1 MGFTAI
7 PGGDIWLQI
16 GTTQTPTSGSAV
28 SFTNIP
34 PVKKIRIIVDG
45 VIQTASSRQNIT
57 FNNDTSAIYSFG
69 YTGNV
74 SQISG
79 SVLRDTKLLIGR
91 TSSAVAMFADFII
104 DYANQACPKLITGSS
119 DSRGA
124 NGDGYNSIFGSYNST
139 LAINRID
146 LISATSTFSA
156 SNTGTFAIYGA
167 F

>member
-7 PGGDIWLQI
+7 PGGDTWLQI
-16 GTTQTPTSGSAV
+16 GTTQTPTSGSSV

-34 PVKKIRIIVDG
+34 AVKKIRIIVDG
-45 VIQTASSRQNIT
+45 VIQTGSSREYIT

-74 SQISG
+74 SQIAG
-79 SVLRDTKLLIGR
+79 SILRQSYLSVGR
-91 TSSAVAMFADFII
+91 ASSAVAMYADFII

-119 DSRGA
+119 DSKGA
-124 NGDGYNSIFGSYNST
+124 NGDGYNSIFGNYNST
-139 LAINRID
+139 TAINRID
-146 LISATSTFSA
+146 LISQTSTFSA